1 MRRNAAQAAVKKGL
15 RGSGRGGAAHTTPA
29 PTTARVEPASH
40 PVASR
45 AALAG
50 GSAAPAVATGARRQY
65 GAAPSLAPPR
75 CNRPRSPRCQGAEGE
90 AGAGTRSR
98 GAGGLRGATHSPRL
112 APPLHAS
119 ASRPRPR
126 LSSAHVHSLRLRPQN
141 GSAPFRTLPPKAVFL
156 AVASTIFA
164 TFGTQPADV
173 FQSHIPKGRHC
184 PAPVPACPTLPC
196 MAAPR
201 QILQVPNSLP

>member
-1 MRRNAAQAAVKKGL
+1 MGDADGREENREERSKGRRGGGRWIRGREKQKQNPEAGQRGHGKKDRRGQGEAMVRRNAAQAAVKKGL
-15 RGSGRGGAAHTTPA
+15 GGSGRGGAAHTTPA

-45 AALAG
+45 AAQAG
-50 GSAAPAVATGARRQY
+50 GSAAPAAATGARRQY

-98 GAGGLRGATHSPRL
+98 GAGGLKGATHSPRR

-119 ASRPRPR
+119 ASRPRP
-126 LSSAHVHSLRLRPQN
+126 LSQLRPR
-141 GSAPFRTLPPKAVFL
+141 SF
-156 AVASTIFA
+156 
-164 TFGTQPADV
+164 
-173 FQSHIPKGRHC
+173 H
-184 PAPVPACPTLPC
+184 
-196 MAAPR
+196 
-201 QILQVPNSLP
+201 